1 VSQQP
6 IDPADAVARLATI
19 NFARSDMDD
28 VLATV
33 VSLAR
38 DAVPPA
44 VEVSITLKAEGKGS
58 TAAFTGSLAVA
69 LDEQQYGRGYG
80 PCLDACDSGE
90 VLSVDDA
97 TAEDRWP
104 AFTARAV
111 ELGVLSSL
119 SVPLPIQDAVTGALN
134 LYAATPHAFDD
145 AAVRAAATFAEYAA
159 VAVANARSYESAAT
173 LAERMRSAA
182 RTRSVID
189 QAKGVLIGRHGMS
202 AEDALDVLILV
213 ARRSDRGLG
222 DVAAVLLAAARSG
235 AVTPED
241 AEVVAMIDAPR
252 RRSGTGEID
261 GIPGPE

>member
-159 VAVANARSYESAAT
+159 VAVANARSYESA
-173 LAERMRSAA
+173 E
-182 RTRSVID
+182 
-189 QAKGVLIGRHGMS
+189 
-202 AEDALDVLILV
+202 EALDVLILV